1 MNDTSIHSFQDVH
14 HAISLKP
21 NSSGRVLFHSH
32 ITGKASTSEMRKIR
46 EIVPKIVTTMVEM
59 LVMSY
64 FILVMIEVIEEEG
77 NDCLPGLAVFVVQS
91 KEPMI
96 HIR

>member
-1 MNDTSIHSFQDVH
+1 MNDTSMHSFQDVH

-46 EIVPKIVTTMVEM
+46 EIVPKIVTTMAEM

-91 KEPMI
+91 KEPVI

>member
-1 MNDTSIHSFQDVH
+1 MNDTSMHSFQDVH
-14 HAISLKP
+14 QVISLKP
-21 NSSGRVLFHSH
+21 NRSGIVLFHNH

-46 EIVPKIVTTMVEM
+46 ERVPKIVTTMVGI
-59 LVMSY
+59 LMSSF
-64 FILVMIEVIEEEG
+64 FILVMIEEVEEEG
-77 NDCLPGLAVFVVQS
+77 NNCLPGLAVFVVQS

>member
-1 MNDTSIHSFQDVH
+1 MHSFQDVH
-14 HAISLKP
+14 QVISLKP
-21 NSSGRVLFHSH
+21 NRSGIVLFHNH

-59 LVMSY
+59 LVMSF

-77 NDCLPGLAVFVVQS
+77 NCCLPGLAVFVVQS

>member
-1 MNDTSIHSFQDVH
+1 MHSFQDVH
-14 HAISLKP
+14 QVISLKP
-21 NSSGRVLFHSH
+21 NRSGIVLFHNH

-46 EIVPKIVTTMVEM
+46 ERVPKIVTTMVEM
-59 LVMSY
+59 LVSSF
-64 FILVMIEVIEEEG
+64 FILVMIEEVEKEG
-77 NDCLPGLAVFVVQS
+77 NNSLPGLAVFVVQS

>member
-1 MNDTSIHSFQDVH
+1 MNDTSMHSFQDVH

-46 EIVPKIVTTMVEM
+46 EIVPKIVTTMVGM
-59 LVMSY
+59 LMSSF
-64 FILVMIEVIEEEG
+64 FILVMIKVIEEEG
-77 NDCLPGLAVFVVQS
+77 NNCLPGLAVFVVQS
-91 KEPMI
+91 KEPVI